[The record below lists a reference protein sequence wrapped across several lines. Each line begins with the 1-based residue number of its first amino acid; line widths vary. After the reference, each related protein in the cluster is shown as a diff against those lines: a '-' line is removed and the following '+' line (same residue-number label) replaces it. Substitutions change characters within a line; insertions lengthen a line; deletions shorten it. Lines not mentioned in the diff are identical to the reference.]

1 MIFFYLNES
10 LRNNN
15 VITGGRRKTALT
27 LEDVKHV
34 TAFLMHFG
42 DQHGMV
48 LPGRVPGFARDD
60 LRVLP
65 SHYTRKAIWQL
76 YTDADSPAVIRKV
89 KLRSFS
95 QLWKQLLPFIV
106 VAKPMSD
113 LCWTCQQNNTRVVR
127 YVSGSHWTNY
137 EQSKIIK
144 LGEYTVVFYALSQRR
159 YIGSVYR
166 AQCWWEGSRVRILLE
181 ELCFWT
187 FGNSVYPTLSVSF
200 GGDTQIRQSL
210 LAGVYMPGEVKK
222 NTHGGYSYA
231 STGSTDPT
239 LSTLVFS
246 F

>member
-1 MIFFYLNES
+1 MICFYLNES

-15 VITGGRRKTALT
+15 VITDGRRKTALT

-65 SHYTRKAIWQL
+65 SNYTRNAIWQL

-95 QLWKQLLPFIV
+95 ELWKQLLPFIV

-113 LCWTCQQNNTRVVR
+113 LCWVCQQNNTRVVR
-127 YVSGSHWTNY
+127 YVSGSHSTNY

-144 LGEYTVVFYALSQRR
+144 LGEYTVVLYFEPGSKHLKKAFYFALWRHD
-159 YIGSVYR
+159 GSVYR
-166 AQCWWEGSRVRILLE
+166 AQCWWEGSRAIPFIPSSAIANTLNEICKNCNVLSIVDERLSQKGFEGVATGVALL
-181 ELCFWT
+181 LW
-187 FGNSVYPTLSVSF
+187 
-200 GGDTQIRQSL
+200 
-210 LAGVYMPGEVKK
+210 
-222 NTHGGYSYA
+222 
-231 STGSTDPT
+231 
-239 LSTLVFS
+239 
-246 F
+246 